1 MSYRLFR
8 NSFWVVLLAFLLI
21 SASCQPK
28 GSKSQKEARPQSA
41 SSSVTIANQEP
52 ELLSWIEY
60 RGCCDASASV
70 GLGGDWMAV
79 ANDEN
84 NALRVYSISEGGAPV
99 WEVDWSDSEF
109 LDLDR
114 DHPEMD
120 LEGAARVGD
129 QVFWIA
135 SHGRNKS
142 GKIRENRFRFFAT
155 TIIQPQTLPDESKE
169 SDPNDDGSPDDEP
182 MPQPQLTTNT
192 FPTLQPEGSAYSR
205 LLSDLI
211 RADAQWGFGLGAAA
225 QRSPEDPDSL
235 NIEALSAWP
244 TKTTN
249 NNNTSVANSST
260 SGGEIE
266 SEIQAGSVDQ
276 AKTEIDSSTNQ
287 IQEVATSGA
296 LAIGFRSPLK
306 NGRAILIP
314 LLNPLEMVQANAE
327 AEFGDPVL
335 LDLDGRGIRGMEMGV
350 KPQPDTSVFYI
361 LAGPPHDEDRPPFRF
376 YTWRFRERGNFR
388 DSDLRSVF
396 MSQGPLNGVTWE
408 SVISLE
414 SSAGRDLLLLAD
426 EGSEEI
432 NGVKCKDLPVDAPNN
447 KIFHALRWPI
457 GQ

>member
-1 MSYRLFR
+1 MSYRLFW
-8 NSFWVVLLAFLLI
+8 NSFWIVLLLFLLVG
-21 SASCQPK
+21 ASCQPK

-84 NALRVYSISEGGAPV
+84 NSLRVYSVSEGGAPA
-99 WEVDWSDSEF
+99 WEADWSDSEF
-109 LDLDR
+109 LYLDR

-142 GKIRENRFRFFAT
+142 GKIRESRYRFFAT
-155 TIIQPQTLPDESKE
+155 SIIQPQVIPDDSKEGDQIDESAQETELPAKK
-169 SDPNDDGSPDDEP
+169 
-182 MPQPQLTTNT
+182 
-192 FPTLQPEGSAYSR
+192 FPTLQPEGRAYSR

-225 QRSPEDPDSL
+225 QKSPEDPNSL

-244 TKTTN
+244 KKT
-249 NNNTSVANSST
+249 NNNTSVAKST
-260 SGGEIE
+260 TGSGETE
-266 SEIQAGSVDQ
+266 SESKVE
-276 AKTEIDSSTNQ
+276 TETDSSINQ
-287 IQEVATSGA
+287 SEAAATRGA

-314 LLNPLEMVQANAE
+314 LLNPLEMVQANAD

-350 KPQPDTSVFYI
+350 ELQPDTSVFYI

-396 MSQGPLNGVTWE
+396 LSQGPLNGVTWE

-414 SSAGRDLLLLAD
+414 SATGRDLLLLAD

-432 NGVKCKDLPVDAPNN
+432 NGVKCKDLPGDAPDN
-447 KIFHALRWPI
+447 KIFHALRLPV
-457 GQ
+457 GSNE